1 MFQETSSILRIGAA
15 TSRLIIPSMSWWV
28 QRVLKGRLL
37 RKAWV
42 VAAILAALFAGMV
55 GFDKSA
61 DASSYYPE

>member
-1 MFQETSSILRIGAA
+1 
-15 TSRLIIPSMSWWV
+15 MSWWI

-55 GFDKSA
+55 GLDQSA